1 MQTLLAYAFPERET
15 APGPAGLVRVEDHYQ
30 RYAGAPLKHEGRDV
44 GGVGLH
50 MWTAASE
57 GRRWPPWQEDRSR
70 SVATVHAPIRYES
83 LVGDLP
89 PHRAAVP
96 LVDALRAR
104 PEDVLRLSCP
114 FVLASVDDTAELTLF
129 TDAVG
134 LGRLFQLRLADGW
147 VWSNRP
153 AAVLLFAD
161 VRRRRDAR
169 GWRFQAGTDSFMDG
183 TSPFAD
189 VTRVTEATRIR
200 VDGRTGRCLV
210 TQLDPLGYWL
220 SGTPSE
226 DPLHPDSV
234 AAVAQELQEVARSAD
249 RLWAQRPEIGLSG
262 GRDSRVVAAAF
273 LSAGVDAH
281 YHTNDNP
288 VGEADIARELIRR
301 WPTPVEYDIRYPSSS
316 ILAYRPPVMG
326 AIERALHWMRVLDG
340 TQPASY
346 LPRTPPA
353 THANV
358 AKLVVSGIGGEIGHG
373 GYHPPD
379 VAAVQAL
386 PEEEQLGAYLQ
397 RLTARLVGRG
407 QTAVTQ
413 EAVRNRTEQVLLRGR
428 AAGAGG
434 VSVVD
439 AFYVLE
445 RLPSFTAPTVR
456 EDTLVP
462 LMTPGFVR
470 AALRQSPEQRRR
482 ADLHRALVAQLV
494 PAWRDVPYFAWS
506 PDPAPRPPRRRPQ
519 PAADAGRARPPST
532 WEIDPDRELVAAI
545 IADPDPW
552 ADDFDVSS
560 IQAMWHRAV
569 AGEASAIEHAALQRV
584 VWQVVFRDY
593 LAELNHEDLPP
604 RTPISVDE
612 VPGALVPPPV
622 AASTDDRPPA
632 RLRRRL
638 RRSPAVQRIGRSRI
652 VRRLRGRSRPPG
664 EARGSS

>member
-15 APGPAGLVRVEDHYQ
+15 APGAPGLARVEDHY
-30 RYAGAPLKHEGRDV
+30 RRDAGAPLTHKGRDV

-50 MWTAASE
+50 IWEAASDH
-57 GRRWPPWQEDRSR
+57 RRWLAWQEDRSR
-70 SVATVHAPIRYES
+70 SVATVHAPVRYES

-89 PHRAAVP
+89 PDRAAVP

-114 FVLASVDDTAELTLF
+114 FVLGTVDDSEQLTLF

-134 LGRLFQLRLADGW
+134 LGRLFQLRLGDGW

-153 AAVLLFAD
+153 AAVLLFAGM
-161 VRRRRDAR
+161 RPRRDAR

-189 VTRVTEATRIR
+189 VTRVTEATRIE
-200 VDGRTGRCLV
+200 VEGRTGRCLV
-210 TQLDPLGYWL
+210 SRLDPLASWL
-220 SGTPSE
+220 SGSPSD

-234 AAVAQELQEVARSAD
+234 AAVAAELQEVARSAG
-249 RLWAQRPEIGLSG
+249 RLWARTPSIGLSG

-273 LSAGVDAH
+273 LSAGIDVRF
-281 YHTNDNP
+281 HTNDNP
-288 VGEADIARELIRR
+288 PGEADIARELVSR
-301 WPTPVEYDIRYPSSS
+301 WPAPLEHEIHHPPSS
-316 ILAYRPPVMG
+316 IHVFGPPPIG
-326 AIERALHWMRVLDG
+326 AIERARRWMRLLDG

-346 LPRTPPA
+346 LPRTPPSG
-353 THANV
+353 HAAV

-379 VAAVQAL
+379 VAKVEAL
-386 PEEEQLGAYLQ
+386 PEEQQLGAYLQ
-397 RLTARLVGRG
+397 RLTSRLVGSG
-407 QTAVTQ
+407 TSAATQ

-428 AAGAGG
+428 AVGSLG
-434 VSVVD
+434 VGVVD

-470 AALRQSPEQRRR
+470 AALRQRPEQRRG
-482 ADLHRALVAQLV
+482 ADLHRALVARLV
-494 PAWRDVPYFAWS
+494 PAWRDVPYFEWS
-506 PDPAPRPPRRRPQ
+506 PDPSWRPPRR
-519 PAADAGRARPPST
+519 PATPPDAGTPRPPST
-532 WEIDPDRELVAAI
+532 WEVDPDRELVAAI
-545 IADPDPW
+545 IADPEPW
-552 ADDFDVSS
+552 ADDFDVAT
-560 IQAMWHRAV
+560 IWAAWHRAV
-569 AGEASAIEHAALQRV
+569 AGQATAVEQAALQRV

-593 LAELNHEDLPP
+593 LAELAGEPVPP
-604 RTPISVDE
+604 RTPLPVHE
-612 VPGALVPPPV
+612 VPSAPEPEPEPATPPPAV
-622 AASTDDRPPA
+622 ASAGATGLRG

-638 RRSPAVQRIGRSRI
+638 RRSPTVQRIVRTRT
-652 VRRLRGRSRPPG
+652 VRRLRGR
-664 EARGSS
+664 A